1 MDKPW
6 RKRLLLA
13 LIGGSLL
20 LLAGCEKQVMY
31 VGSSTPHQMK
41 ASYLLLS
48 GTEKKT
54 LKLKKG
60 DILYLSYASKVEKG
74 ELSMKLYDPDHKL
87 FKELETNKKGEEEVE
102 IQQTGSYKLEVVGD
116 GAKGSYKVS
125 YKTELKSR
133 K

>member
-1 MDKPW
+1 MDKQW

-13 LIGGSLL
+13 LIVGSL

-41 ASYLLLS
+41 ASYWLLS

-60 DILYLSYASKVEKG
+60 DTLYLSYASKVEKG

-102 IQQTGSYKLEVVGD
+102 IQQTGSYKLEVVGA

-125 YKTELKSR
+125 YKTKKEDSE
-133 K
+133 